1 MDYVLLLFVIIH
13 DRLLEKKRQEKKHEK
28 KKFRSSF
35 QYIHVRYNAC
45 TFYGWRTEKNCF
57 VSGQMFTRFLWSV
70 FTWSHWRPP
79 FWRTKTVKRRAMW
92 VKQANS
98 LDSLEV
104 ELSQFLLRLSYIQ
117 SNLLPKSFSWN
128 FSPSESLTSRE
139 APKTNHGY
147 LGLDWDQGKGILVTW
162 VKAFYTNLKL
172 AS

>member
-1 MDYVLLLFVIIH
+1 
-13 DRLLEKKRQEKKHEK
+13 
-28 KKFRSSF
+28 
-35 QYIHVRYNAC
+35 
-45 TFYGWRTEKNCF
+45 
-57 VSGQMFTRFLWSV
+57 
-70 FTWSHWRPP
+70 
-79 FWRTKTVKRRAMW
+79 MW